1 MGADILEITLRTV
14 TPIWTGGADGR
25 SERLNITGIMGS
37 LRWWYEVLVRSV
49 GGRVC
54 DPTQH
59 SEGSCLYTDGKKPY
73 DGLCD
78 VCRIF
83 GATGWSRRFRI
94 IVSEDRLQP
103 KKAVASRVTDS
114 GRVFNLSPNHPDM
127 RMQGHK
133 WYLNGDP
140 LVGQVTL
147 NIISTARVEKTKQE
161 LFDPAII
168 GALFQ
173 FIADRGSIGAK
184 PQMGLGVIQV
194 IDRQDTRP
202 LLDHLAQIVA
212 THQKNGDLK
221 TPVDDALPCLQN
233 MFFARINI
241 HSSSESA
248 TFDLKYDLRNMLRKE
263 FEGDNLL
270 RHTIMGYVRGEQR
283 DGAKIMMSYPYE
295 DGIVRM
301 WGWIPRL
308 PQSHP
313 SRSDI
318 LEGIYYDFLESTYGV
333 EQIQFWLD
341 FDPEKNGSVL
351 EYLEEYLLIG
361 AE

>member
-1 MGADILEITLRTV
+1 MAADFLEITLKTV
-14 TPIWTGGADGR
+14 TPIWTGGVDGE
-25 SERLNITGIMGS
+25 SKRLRITGIMGS

-54 DPTQH
+54 DPTEH
-59 SEGSCLYTDGKKPY
+59 SEGSCLYAIDKPH

-94 IVSEDRLQP
+94 IVSEDGLTP
-103 KKAVASRVTDS
+103 KKAAASHGTNSR
-114 GRVFNLSPNHPDM
+114 REFNLSSTREP
-127 RMQGHK
+127 K
-133 WYLNGDP
+133 WYLKGDP
-140 LVGQVTL
+140 LDGLVTL
-147 NIISTARVEKTKQE
+147 RIIPTAPVDKTKQE

-168 GALFQ
+168 SALFQ

-184 PQMGLGVIQV
+184 PQMGLGIVQLIE
-194 IDRQDTRP
+194 RQNTQP

-212 THQKNGDLK
+212 MHQENGDLE
-221 TPVDDALPCLQN
+221 TSINDTLPCLQN
-233 MFFARINI
+233 MFFARVNV

-248 TFDLKYDLRNMLRKE
+248 TFDLKYDLRKMLRDE
-263 FEGDNLL
+263 FEGDHLL
-270 RHTIMGYVRGEQR
+270 RHTIMGYVRGKLR

-295 DGIVRM
+295 NGTIRM
-301 WGWIPRL
+301 WGWIPQL
-308 PQSHP
+308 PQSRP

-318 LEGIYYDFLESTYGV
+318 LEAIYYDFLEATYGV

-341 FDPEKNGSVL
+341 FDPGKNSSVL
-351 EYLEEYLLIG
+351 EYLREYLLIG